1 MAYNRWLNGGQYYQP
16 NDVLHYGRLGM
27 KWGKHIFGIPESL
40 FQKLKIGPGMDTKSL
55 QTLLQR
61 GEIDFNM
68 FKQLTNRQNMFNQI
82 VNRGRS
88 TGFKDNAP
96 TTRESP
102 THETVRRSGQQMRD
116 IGESVKKDA
125 EERSAREEKYRKIAE
140 NKAMQGRQDEFQVQ
154 QRQKAEA
161 AKKKEELDRAHAN
174 SRRTSN
180 TETQKTSTSQPKSQ
194 PETRKTSTSQP
205 KTQPENQQPTDEE
218 LEENLYRALSNYLTG
233 TADETEEEKKKREAE
248 EAKKKAEEEKKRKE
262 EEELKRQE
270 KLKREVKI
278 LKKICKY
285 LNFGRIPIHP

>member
-1 MAYNRWLNGGQYYQP
+1 MAYNRWLSGGQQYQS

-27 KWGKHIFGIPESL
+27 KWGKNIFGLPDNL
-40 FQKLKIGPGMDTKSL
+40 FKKFKIGPDMDLKSL
-55 QTLLQR
+55 QSLLQR
-61 GEIDFNM
+61 GEIDFNT
-68 FKQLTNRQNMFNQI
+68 FKQLTSRQNLFNQI

-88 TGFKDNAP
+88 TGFRNNVP
-96 TTRESP
+96 TTKESP

-140 NKAMQGRQDEFQVQ
+140 DKAMQGRQDEFQVQ
-154 QRQKAEA
+154 QRQMAE
-161 AKKKEELDRAHAN
+161 AKKKQELDRAHAN

-180 TETQKTSTSQPKSQ
+180 TETQKTSTNQPKAQ
-194 PETRKTSTSQP
+194 PET
-205 KTQPENQQPTDEE
+205 QQPTDEE

-262 EEELKRQE
+262 EEELKKQE
-270 KLKREVKI
+270 KLKRDVKI
-278 LKKICKY
+278 LKKISKY
-285 LNFGRIPIHP
+285 LSFGRPIHP

>member
-40 FQKLKIGPGMDTKSL
+40 FQKLKIGPGTDTKSL

-61 GEIDFNM
+61 GEIDFNT

-88 TGFKDNAP
+88 TGFTDNAP
-96 TTRESP
+96 TTKESP

-116 IGESVKKDA
+116 IGESIKRETA
-125 EERSAREEKYRKIAE
+125 ERSAREEKYRKIAE

-161 AKKKEELDRAHAN
+161 KKKEELDKAHAN
-174 SRRTSN
+174 NRLPSN
-180 TETQKTSTSQPKSQ
+180 RKSSEASSNKPKAQ
-194 PETRKTSTSQP
+194 PET
-205 KTQPENQQPTDEE
+205 QQPTDEE
-218 LEENLYRALSNYLTG
+218 LEENLYRALGNYLTG
-233 TADETEEEKKKREAE
+233 TAEETEEEKKKREAE
-248 EAKKKAEEEKKRKE
+248 EAKKKAEEEKKQKE
-262 EEELKRQE
+262 EEERKKQE
-270 KLKREVKI
+270 KLKRDVKI
-278 LKKICKY
+278 LKKISKY
-285 LNFGRIPIHP
+285 LSFGRPIHP